1 MLWSQLVN
9 HLWQSTAFAAALG
22 VLTLTMRE
30 NKARVR
36 YWLWMSASLKFL
48 LPFVLLVSLGSH
60 LAQPRP
66 IASEQSVQNISA
78 LYAAVNQIGQP
89 ATPYQPIASVHTASM
104 QIAHSFSLR
113 SILPELLGAIWL
125 CGVLGVLGMW
135 SVRWLRVKRIVHAA
149 KPMYEG
155 REVEA
160 LRRLARIVIG
170 VRTPI
175 TIRLSQSSLEPGVFG
190 MRRPVLLWPAGISE
204 RLNQAQLDAV
214 LAHEVWHVRHRDN
227 LTAVMHMAVEALFW
241 FHPVVWWM
249 GARMIE
255 ERERACDEKVLHM
268 QHQPKVY
275 AESILKVCEFC
286 VESPLTCISGVTG
299 SDLKKRIVEIMTER
313 MGTDLNRGKKGL
325 LAAAA
330 LLAIVGPFGFGV
342 VYSKQVRAQEQA
354 QVPKKDPKDISG
366 TWQGTLVVPNG
377 QKLRTVV
384 KIEKDA
390 KSGWRGKFFSIDQG
404 GDPIDVSSMAL
415 EGSTFKLTIKGL
427 GLTYEGTLNA
437 EGTTIDGRA
446 SQGNPLPLALTKV
459 APADEWTIPPP
470 RPKVAPMAADADPS
484 FEVATIKPSKPD
496 AQGIGLNSRGREF
509 LTRNMTMAFLIEFA
523 YDIQEKQLVGAPD
536 WLNKDRFDMTGV
548 PDKEGQPT
556 ASQFK
561 IMVRKL
567 LTDRLQLKF
576 HYEKKE
582 LSVYTI
588 NISKTGSKIEKSDA
602 SVQIPGM
609 GFRPAPGGITM
620 TIRNGTMGE
629 TAGFLQQ
636 LVFDRPVVDQTG
648 LQGRW
653 NIDVT
658 FAPDDSQFHT
668 AFRPPPITPSDNA
681 PANFFTAIQEQAGLK
696 VEPAKVPTDVLVID
710 RVEKPSEN

>member
-1 MLWSQLVN
+1 MLLSQLVN
-9 HLWQSTAFAAALG
+9 HLWQSTAFAVALG
-22 VLTLTMRE
+22 LLTLTMRE

-36 YWLWMSASLKFL
+36 YWLWMSASLKFV
-48 LPFVLLVSLGSH
+48 LPFALLVSLGSH
-60 LAQPRP
+60 LTKPRP

-89 ATPYQPIASVHTASM
+89 ATPYQPIASVHTAST

-125 CGVLGVLGMW
+125 CGVLVVIGVW
-135 SVRWLRVKRIVHAA
+135 SVRWLRVKRIVRAA

-160 LRRLARIVIG
+160 LRRLTRVAIG

-175 TIRLSQSSLEPGVFG
+175 TMRLSQSSLEPGIFG
-190 MRRPVLLWPAGISE
+190 IARPVLVWPKGISE
-204 RLNQAQLDAV
+204 RLSDAQLEAV
-214 LAHEVWHVRHRDN
+214 IAHEIWHVRHRDN
-227 LTAVMHMAVEALFW
+227 LAAAIHMIVEAVFW
-241 FHPVVWWM
+241 FHPLVWWM
-249 GARMIE
+249 GTRIVE
-255 ERERACDEKVLHM
+255 ERERACDEKVLRM
-268 QHQPKVY
+268 EYVPQVY

-286 VESPLTCISGVTG
+286 VESPLTFISGVTG
-299 SDLKKRIVEIMTER
+299 SELKKRIVEIMTER

-342 VYSKQVRAQEQA
+342 VYSRQVRAQEQA

-390 KSGWRGKFFSIDQG
+390 KSGWTGKFFSIDQG

-415 EGSTFKLTIKGL
+415 EGSTFKLAIKGL

-446 SQGNPLPLALTKV
+446 SQGNPLPLTLTKV

-556 ASQFK
+556 AAQFK

-602 SVQIPGM
+602 PVQIPGM